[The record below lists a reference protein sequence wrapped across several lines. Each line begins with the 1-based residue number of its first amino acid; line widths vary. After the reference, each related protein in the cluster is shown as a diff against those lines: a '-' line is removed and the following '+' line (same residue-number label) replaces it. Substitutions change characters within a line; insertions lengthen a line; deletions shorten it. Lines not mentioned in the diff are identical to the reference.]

1 MYNIAEILY
10 ANVCTHVCKLNVLD
24 DKKNSWCAPGDCT
37 GKVFVKI
44 RELNRNHQDTSDLSY
59 ADVEHFL
66 RFIDKYV
73 SRAVGNHTYA
83 RWKKSHQTKT
93 LLDKISASDIAYTIL
108 VYENS
113 KDVWEEEL
121 IIKARAKTDE
131 ERKNAERRHNPRY
144 HEGRGK
150 RLKRYGDGWTEEGRT
165 YYKELL
171 TTFQDLKSSDFWNE
185 SLQGYWND
193 YQMRN
198 YGKTSVDYN
207 NKESDIDEDSDDD
220 EEDWKVEAEESD
232 SDIDDGEMS
241 DDDGE
246 RRIRA
251 KRI

>member
-1 MYNIAEILY
+1 VFELI
-10 ANVCTHVCKLNVLD
+10 VLD

-44 RELNRNHQDTSDLSY
+44 RDLTRHHQDTSDLSY

-73 SRAVGNHTYA
+73 SRAVGNNTYA

-121 IIKARAKTDE
+121 IIKARAKSDE

-171 TTFQDLKSSDFWNE
+171 TTFQDLKASEFWNE
-185 SLQGYWND
+185 SLQGYWNE

-198 YGKTSVDYN
+198 YGKTSVDYDN
-207 NKESDIDEDSDDD
+207 NEAEVGEDSDED
-220 EEDWKVEAEESD
+220 EDNWKVEAEESE
-232 SDIDDGEMS
+232 SDIDEGEMS
-241 DDDGE
+241 DGDGE

>member
-1 MYNIAEILY
+1 
-10 ANVCTHVCKLNVLD
+10 
-24 DKKNSWCAPGDCT
+24 
-37 GKVFVKI
+37 
-44 RELNRNHQDTSDLSY
+44 
-59 ADVEHFL
+59 
-66 RFIDKYV
+66 
-73 SRAVGNHTYA
+73 VGNNTYA

-93 LLDKISASDIAYTIL
+93 LLDKISVSDIAYTIL

-113 KDVWEEEL
+113 KDEWEEEL

-131 ERKNAERRHNPRY
+131 ERKNAEQRHNPRY

-150 RLKRYGDGWTEEGRT
+150 RLKRYGDGWTDEGRM

-171 TTFQDLKSSDFWNE
+171 TTFQDLESSEFWNE
-185 SLQGYWND
+185 SLQGYWNE

-198 YGKTSVDYN
+198 YVKTSVDYN

-232 SDIDDGEMS
+232 SDIDEGEMS